1 MQLIFCYTIAH
12 KGVDFL
18 RGREYYYYGSDTLF
32 WSDNKVR
39 TWNLGLHMYWSNG
52 IRILGQDLDLNGDG
66 LMDIILTNNE
76 WWYAYPYQHV
86 FINSGGRRFSPVYW
100 KYRADGDSMCHD
112 AVWVGD
118 LNGNGIIDYVLS
130 VMDPRSKT
138 GIRVYYDYPF
148 DTSRMVYLKA
158 GSVET
163 PYVADVNMDGYP
175 DILVGVWRDSS
186 QLTPQGRECSK
197 IFFGSPSG
205 YNQWDTTPCLYGAG
219 THPVFFAD
227 LDYDGFLDA
236 YIGSLYYRDWFPPT
250 NPPKVYWNVFGNFYQ
265 SVYTDIWFK
274 PTGLDSSGSYGAT
287 VADLNRD
294 GYLDIISC
302 AYGYGVVMWGSGV
315 GYSPYN
321 KHEFLSLQDCRNV
334 QAYDINR
341 DGWVDVIFGEKA
353 PLSDWNN
360 GRITIYFNYNGNFSE
375 SRKLVIPSS
384 SNYGVFVMDFDGDGW
399 PDILS
404 SRKELDSSSVYWNL
418 GPPFYFDTTLKTN
431 LYSVKASRNLSV
443 QIFGNV
449 YDRSNA
455 FYFLLPSK
463 GLGTNYANARVV
475 KVFGNFS
482 DCCSLKVY
490 IRGYKGGWG
499 DFVEVI
505 PNIPFYDTSLY
516 DIDSAQVLIVAF
528 TNFTGT
534 RRFRLDSIKIGFEI
548 SEAELKVGDK
558 GAELKGDKRIIYDI
572 LGRRVNIKGRGV
584 YFIKEGKKTKRVI
597 LR

>member
-341 DGWVDVIFGEKA
+341 DGWVDVIF
-353 PLSDWNN
+353 
-360 GRITIYFNYNGNFSE
+360 
-375 SRKLVIPSS
+375 
-384 SNYGVFVMDFDGDGW
+384 
-399 PDILS
+399 
-404 SRKELDSSSVYWNL
+404 
-418 GPPFYFDTTLKTN
+418 
-431 LYSVKASRNLSV
+431 
-443 QIFGNV
+443 
-449 YDRSNA
+449 
-455 FYFLLPSK
+455 
-463 GLGTNYANARVV
+463 
-475 KVFGNFS
+475 
-482 DCCSLKVY
+482 
-490 IRGYKGGWG
+490 
-499 DFVEVI
+499 
-505 PNIPFYDTSLY
+505 
-516 DIDSAQVLIVAF
+516 
-528 TNFTGT
+528 
-534 RRFRLDSIKIGFEI
+534 
-548 SEAELKVGDK
+548 
-558 GAELKGDKRIIYDI
+558 
-572 LGRRVNIKGRGV
+572 
-584 YFIKEGKKTKRVI
+584 
-597 LR
+597 

>member
-360 GRITIYFNYNGNFSE
+360 GRITIYFNYNGSFSE